1 MTLMTS
7 LLSQIVSDVKDDI
20 EALFLFGAIGVGTT
34 AAVAGDT
41 ELEEEILRKGI
52 ANFDKSVGDAVTAS
66 LEILTIEAN
75 NNAVSELGWLDTD
88 ISVVDNC
95 DVVTGW
101 TDSADMT
108 ISVNSTE
115 FKENDLSLNLTKDA
129 GGAAEATTAKTIASP
144 IDFTSKEVGIWI
156 FIVDAAALTK
166 MAVTNGFGLRFG
178 SDSGN
183 YFEWFK
189 DRADFSVG
197 WNLIKDLTTGNADN
211 TVGAPVTTALDFV
224 RVALTATSAAITWS
238 AGDFIM
244 DDIKVS
250 SGTLF
255 YRDNLT
261 AINKIDSI
269 QLFLDTTI
277 TITVIET

>member
-1 MTLMTS
+1 MNS
-7 LLSQIVSDVKDDI
+7 LFSQIVSDVKDDI

-34 AAVAGDT
+34 VATAGDT
-41 ELEEEILRKGI
+41 ELEEEVLRKAI
-52 ANFDKSVGDAVTAS
+52 AAFDKSVGDAITAS
-66 LEILTIEAN
+66 LEISSIEAN
-75 NNAVSELGWLDTD
+75 NNAVAEFGWLDTN

-95 DVVTGW
+95 DVITGW

-129 GGAAEATTAKTIASP
+129 GAAAEATTSKTISSP
-144 IDFTSKEVGIWI
+144 IDFTSKEIGIWI
-156 FIVDAAALTK
+156 FVLDTAALNK
-166 MAVTNGFGLRFG
+166 LAASNGFGLRFG
-178 SDSGN
+178 SDASN

-211 TVGAPVTTALDFV
+211 TVGSPVTTALDFV
-224 RVALTATSAAITWS
+224 RIALTAIAAGTTWS
-238 AGDFIM
+238 VGDYIM

-255 YRDNLT
+255 QRDNLT

-269 QLFLDTTI
+269 QLFFDTTI
-277 TITVIET
+277 GITVTET